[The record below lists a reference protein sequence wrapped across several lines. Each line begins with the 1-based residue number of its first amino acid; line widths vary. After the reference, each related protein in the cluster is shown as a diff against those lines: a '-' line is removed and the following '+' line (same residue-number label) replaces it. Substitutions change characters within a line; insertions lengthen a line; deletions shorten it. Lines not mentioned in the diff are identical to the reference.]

1 MNLLN
6 KIKKGVIHVGGN
18 LGQASKSYGNLNV
31 LWVEPIPNVF
41 KKLEDNIKPYPSQK
55 ALNYLISVTDDKEYN
70 FNVSNQS
77 ARSSFLPFT
86 THHFSDVKFQHIE
99 TLTLR
104 SIRMDT
110 LIKKHK
116 INLNDYDALVTDCQG
131 ADYFVLNSFGELINH
146 FSYIKSEVM
155 ISEIYK
161 GLVNEEYINKFLKSK
176 GFNLISD
183 FPYRLRNTQRDNI
196 YRNDKPPRQ

>member
-18 LGQASKSYGNLNV
+18 TGQASESYGDLNV

-41 KKLEDNIKPYPSQK
+41 KQLQDNIKPYPSQK
-55 ALNYLISVTDDKEYN
+55 ALNYLISDTDNKEYN
-70 FNVSNQS
+70 LYVSNQS

-86 THHFSDVKFQHIE
+86 NHHFNDSRFRHTE

-110 LIKKHK
+110 LIKKHE

-131 ADYFVLNSFGELINH
+131 ADYFILNSFGELINH

-155 ISEIYK
+155 ISEIYE
-161 GLVNEEYINKFLKSK
+161 GLVKEEYINKFLKSK
-176 GFNLISD
+176 GFDLISD
-183 FPYRLRNTQRDNI
+183 LPYVIKNTQRDNI
-196 YRNDKPPRQ
+196 YKNQH